1 MTTKFNPSIQ
11 GKPTSNHPQLT
22 NVMLHNTKGIVLKTF
37 KYSETS
43 VIAKVYTYQFGIQSY
58 MVNGVRS
65 NGKNK
70 QKAALLQPLTLL
82 DMVVYYR
89 KNRNIQRIKEMKPI
103 HTFTSI
109 PFHIG
114 KSSLALF
121 TTELLY
127 NTLKEEEQNELQFDF
142 IFDFV
147 QNLDKTKESIAN
159 LHLYFLLQLS
169 GFLGFYPF
177 NNYSRE
183 SSHRIF
189 DLQEGVFT
197 SKQPTH
203 PYYLQEPLSHY
214 FAELLKVPLED
225 VHLVKIG
232 KSHRKELLTALLQFY
247 KLHIEGF
254 KPLQSV
260 KILQEIFGF

>member
-1 MTTKFNPSIQ
+1 
-11 GKPTSNHPQLT
+11 
-22 NVMLHNTKGIVLKTF
+22 MLHTTKGIVLKTF

-43 VIAKVYTYQFGIQSY
+43 VIAKIYTHQFGIQSY

-65 NGKNK
+65 NGKSK

-109 PFHIG
+109 PFNIG

-127 NTLKEEEQNELQFDF
+127 NTLKEEEQNERQFDF
-142 IFDFV
+142 IFEFV
-147 QNLDKTKESIAN
+147 QTLDQTEESIAN

-183 SSHRIF
+183 AHNIF
-189 DLQEGVFT
+189 DLQEGIFT
-197 SKQPTH
+197 SRRPSH
-203 PYYLQEPLSHY
+203 PYYLQEPLCHY
-214 FAELLKVPLED
+214 FAALLSTPLKD

-232 KSHRKELLTALLQFY
+232 KTHRKELLRALLEFY

>member
-1 MTTKFNPSIQ
+1 
-11 GKPTSNHPQLT
+11 
-22 NVMLHNTKGIVLKTF
+22 MLHNTKGVVLKTF

-43 VIAKVYTYQFGIQSY
+43 VIAKVYTHQFGIQSY

-65 NGKNK
+65 SGKNK

-82 DMVVYYR
+82 EMVVYYR

-127 NTLKEEEQNELQFDF
+127 NTLKEEEQNERQFDF

-147 QNLDKTKESIAN
+147 KTLDETEESIAN

-177 NNYSRE
+177 NNYSLE
-183 SSHRIF
+183 SQNIF

-197 SKQPTH
+197 SKRPTH
-203 PYYLQEPLSHY
+203 PYYLQNPLCHH
-214 FAELLKVPLED
+214 FAALLNVPLGN
-225 VHLVKIG
+225 VHLIKIG
-232 KSHRKELLTALLQFY
+232 KAHRKELLTAFLQFY

-260 KILQEIFGF
+260 KILQEVFGF